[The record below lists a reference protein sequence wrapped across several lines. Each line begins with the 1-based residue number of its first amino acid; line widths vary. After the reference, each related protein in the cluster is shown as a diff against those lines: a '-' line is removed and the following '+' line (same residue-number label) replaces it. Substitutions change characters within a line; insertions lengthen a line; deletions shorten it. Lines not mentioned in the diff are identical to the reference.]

1 MNNEIRT
8 NAVVMDSLYSVN
20 DGLLASIE
28 DCGVS
33 GEYQYWYALFCDR
46 KMACW
51 LCIARPI
58 NFDDLGERP
67 QGTRISCNKLF
78 WSPSGSKSMHLKA
91 WLRRMWSDH
100 PKPQIYSMLRRR
112 LRLKNQQTIPNTR
125 ASPFKEIA
133 LISRTAEEIRKRIES
148 LNVQDLKKELRKF
161 GVKPKGRKYELRNQ
175 LIEIEY
181 QSQVANQIRML
192 MHSTMSGRKRA
203 KRRRKRRRK
212 RPFRCPQR
220 VK

>member
-1 MNNEIRT
+1 
-8 NAVVMDSLYSVN
+8 
-20 DGLLASIE
+20 
-28 DCGVS
+28 
-33 GEYQYWYALFCDR
+33 
-46 KMACW
+46 
-51 LCIARPI
+51 
-58 NFDDLGERP
+58 
-67 QGTRISCNKLF
+67 
-78 WSPSGSKSMHLKA
+78 MHLKA

-100 PKPQIYSMLRRR
+100 PKLQIYSMLRKRQR
-112 LRLKNQQTIPNTR
+112 SKNQQTIPNTR
-125 ASPFKEIA
+125 ASQFKEIV
-133 LISRTAEEIRKRIES
+133 LIFRSAEEIRKRIES

-192 MHSTMSGRKRA
+192 MRSTMSGRKRA